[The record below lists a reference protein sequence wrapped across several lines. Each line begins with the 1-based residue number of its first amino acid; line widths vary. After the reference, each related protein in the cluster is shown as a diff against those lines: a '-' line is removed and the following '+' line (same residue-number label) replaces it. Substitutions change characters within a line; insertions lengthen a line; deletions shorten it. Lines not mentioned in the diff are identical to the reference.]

1 MAYFLNGNFNVT
13 GSSDITIMMFALFN
27 QVEEWK
33 SARKKSV
40 LENKNG
46 VTGAKANIQKGND
59 KKKN

>member
-1 MAYFLNGNFNVT
+1 
-13 GSSDITIMMFALFN
+13 MMFALFN

-59 KKKN
+59 KKKKLKNFV

>member
-1 MAYFLNGNFNVT
+1 
-13 GSSDITIMMFALFN
+13 MMFALFN

-59 KKKN
+59 KKKTKKFSLDCKPNNIHDN

>member
-1 MAYFLNGNFNVT
+1 
-13 GSSDITIMMFALFN
+13 MMFALFN

-59 KKKN
+59 KKKKTKKFSLDCKPNNIHDN

>member
-1 MAYFLNGNFNVT
+1 
-13 GSSDITIMMFALFN
+13 MMFALFN

-59 KKKN
+59 KKKNKKFSLDCKPNNIHDN